1 MNPKFKIWSG
11 AALALLLAASVAGT
25 ALAQKQGGTM
35 TAIET
40 VNPRHFNSAVQSGV
54 VTMVPG
60 AQLFAAPLRVDEN
73 WNVHPY
79 LAESWTV
86 SDDGLTVTLNLVK
99 GAKFHDGVAITSA
112 DVKFSLEANRDNHPF
127 KPMFGPLTN
136 VETPDPHTAIL
147 RLKQPHPALAL
158 ALTAPLA
165 PIIPKHIYGDG
176 QDIKKHPRNTKD
188 VVGSGPFVL
197 KTFKRKEHAILER
210 NPNYFRKGRPYL
222 DRIVYKNFG
231 QVASQII
238 AMEQGQAD
246 LYSWVSSPRA
256 LVRLKKS
263 KHLVLDSDTYVAIG
277 PNNWLA
283 FNLLRK
289 PLSDVRVRK
298 AIAFAIDRDFITK
311 ALHAGFSYA
320 STGPIVPGTP
330 FYNGDV
336 ERYDLDLKRANKIL
350 DDAGY
355 KKGADGMRFK
365 LTVDYLP
372 SPRID
377 EHHKALAEYMK
388 PQLKKIGIDVSVR
401 TSPDFPTWA
410 NYVRNYDFD
419 ISMDLPFN
427 WRSGD
432 RREPLLS
439 VDQHQERRDLVQ
451 YPELCQSESGQL
463 AGNGRQGARPEQA
476 QVAVSRVPEDRR
488 RRVAGLLDQRGAVSQ
503 RLQQDDV
510 ERAAENRLGRGASL
524 RRRLQAQLSLSM
536 SAFGAGSCP
545 VPQRSPIVM

>member
-1 MNPKFKIWSG
+1 MKPNFKTRSG
-11 AALALLLAASVAGT
+11 VALALVLAAGMVAGT
-25 ALAQKQGGTM
+25 AMAQKQGGTL
-35 TAIET
+35 TVIEPMGT
-40 VNPRHFNSAVQSGV
+40 VNPRHFNSAVQSGDCHHGGHG
-54 VTMVPG
+54 G
-60 AQLFAAPLRVDEN
+60 ASTLRRSNLNLRRPLRVDEN

-99 GAKFHDGVAITSA
+99 GAKFHDGVAITSE
-112 DVKFSLEANRDNHPF
+112 DVKFSLEVNRDNHPF
-127 KPMFGPLTN
+127 KAMFGPLIE

-176 QDIKKHPRNTKD
+176 QDIKKHPRNSKD
-188 VVGSGPFVL
+188 VIGSGPFVL
-197 KTFKRKEHAILER
+197 KTFKRKEHAIFER

-246 LYSWVSSPRA
+246 LYPWVSSPRA

-263 KHLVLDSDTYVAIG
+263 KHLVLDSDSYVAIG

-289 PLSDVRVRK
+289 PVSDVRVRK
-298 AIAFAIDRDFITK
+298 AIAYAIDRKFITN
-311 ALHAGFSYA
+311 ALHAGFSSA

-330 FYNGDV
+330 FYTADV
-336 ERYDLDLKRANKIL
+336 ERYDVDLKRANKIL

-388 PQLKKIGIDVSVR
+388 PQLKKIGIEVSVR

-410 NYVRNYDFD
+410 NYIRNYDFD

-427 WRSGD
+427 WGD
-432 RREPLLS
+432 PVIGVNRTYLSTNIKKGVIWSNTQNYANPKVDSLLEMAGKELDQNKRKS
-439 VDQHQERRDLVQ
+439 LYHEFQKIVVDELPVYWINLVQ
-451 YPELCQSESGQL
+451 YHSVYNKTTLSGL
-463 AGNGRQGARPEQA
+463 PKTVWGEAHPF
-476 QVAVSRVPEDRR
+476 
-488 RRVAGLLDQRGAVSQ
+488 
-503 RLQQDDV
+503 DDV
-510 ERAAENRLGRGASL
+510 YKLK
-524 RRRLQAQLSLSM
+524 
-536 SAFGAGSCP
+536 
-545 VPQRSPIVM
+545 